1 MRPNTRKAPASKHI
15 AGHFNISP
23 AVISLEKG
31 ISYHQIGNLKD
42 AETIYRNVIAKNS
55 TQPDALHLL
64 GLIELQKGNPE
75 LSASLI
81 QKAIAIS
88 KHNATYHFN
97 LGVSLFQLV
106 RYEQAKESYLAA
118 IKIKPT
124 DQKSLFNLGVTLQEL
139 NNDEEA
145 VKYFDK
151 VIALNSEHSEA
162 FYSKGLS
169 LQRLKKWLD
178 AISSYDIAISID
190 AKHSQAYNNRGMA
203 LKELKKFNEA
213 LLSLNTSIELSDSN
227 PEAHNSKGL
236 ILYELKNFDQAAAE
250 YHLAINI
257 DPAFTEAYN
266 NRGNAF
272 KSQRKYDLALADYDK
287 AINLDAHF
295 SDAHFNKGS
304 ALHQAGKLD
313 AAILSFDE
321 AIKIN
326 PNDAE
331 AFFSRG
337 VILNEQK
344 RLDGLDSYRKAL
356 SINSNLSWLTG
367 AILHG
372 NMILAMWDGFREK
385 LANLEKKVA
394 EGEKASLNF
403 ILVGVT
409 DSAELQRQASV
420 TWSKEFPANNSLG
433 PLKSH
438 PPKEKIR
445 LGYYSADFHS
455 HATCMLMAELFEKHD
470 KSNFEL
476 FAFSFGQDIKDP
488 MRARVEA
495 AFDQF
500 IDVSTMSDKE
510 IAEFSR
516 MLNIDIAIDLK
527 GSTKDHRFG
536 IFSYRAAPVQVSYL
550 GYPGTM
556 GAEYIDYLIA
566 DKTLIP
572 EESQKFYTEKVAY
585 MPHSYQVNDRSRVIS
600 DRVFTK
606 QEVGLPEEGFVFAC
620 FNSNYKITPD
630 VFDVWV
636 RILQSVEGSVLWLY
650 EENKTA
656 AINLRK
662 EAQERGLAPE
672 KLVFAPRMEL
682 SEHLARHKLAD
693 LFIDTLPCNAH
704 TTASDALWAGL
715 PVLTCMGE
723 SFASRVAA
731 SLLNAI
737 EMPELITRSLE
748 EYEELA
754 IAMGRD
760 PKRVQALKQ
769 KLELNKLTT
778 PLFDS
783 SLFTKNIEELF
794 FNINYNVN
802 QK

>member
-1 MRPNTRKAPASKHI
+1 MRHSTKNTANKHRV
-15 AGHFNISP
+15 GQFNISP
-23 AVISLEKG
+23 TVSLLEKG
-31 ISYHQIGNLKD
+31 ISYHQIGNFKD
-42 AETIYRNVIAKNS
+42 AEIIYRNVVATNS
-55 TQPDALHLL
+55 AQPDALHLL
-64 GLIELQKGNPE
+64 GLIELQNGNPN
-75 LSASLI
+75 LAVSLI
-81 QKAIAIS
+81 QKAIGIS

-97 LGVSLFQLV
+97 LGVSLFQMA
-106 RYEQAKESYLAA
+106 RYEEAKDSYLSS
-118 IKIKPT
+118 IKLNSI

-139 NNDEEA
+139 NNHIEA
-145 VKYFDK
+145 IEYFNK
-151 VIALNSEHSEA
+151 VIGLNSEHSEA
-162 FYSKGLS
+162 HYSKGLS
-169 LQRLKKWLD
+169 LQRLKKWQD
-178 AISSYDIAISID
+178 AIVSYDNAIGID
-190 AKHSQAYNNRGMA
+190 STHSKAYNNRGMA

-213 LLSLNTSIELSDSN
+213 LQSLVKSIELSDSN

-236 ILYELKNFDQAAAE
+236 ILFELKNFDQAAKE
-250 YHLAINI
+250 YNIAISI
-257 DPAFTEAYN
+257 DPAFTEAYS

-272 KSQRKYDLALADYDK
+272 KSQRKYDLAIADYDK
-287 AINLDAHF
+287 AINLDANF
-295 SDAHFNKGS
+295 SDAHFNRGI
-304 ALHQAGKLD
+304 ALHQSGKLD

-344 RLDGLDSYRKAL
+344 RLDGLESYRKAL
-356 SINSNLSWLTG
+356 SINSNLPWLTG
-367 AILHG
+367 AIMYG
-372 NMILAMWDGFREK
+372 NMLSSIWDGFHDK
-385 LANLEKKVA
+385 LADLEQKVSSGA
-394 EGEKASLNF
+394 KASLNF
-403 ILVGVT
+403 ILVGLT
-409 DSAELQRQASV
+409 ESAELQKQASV
-420 TWSKEFPANNSLG
+420 TWSKEFPPNNFLG

-438 PPKEKIR
+438 SPKAKIR
-445 LGYYSADFHS
+445 LGYYSADFYN

-470 KSNFEL
+470 KSKFEL
-476 FAFSFGQDIKDP
+476 FAFSFGPDIKDP

-516 MLNIDIAIDLK
+516 MLGIDIAIDLK

-572 EESQKFYTEKVAY
+572 EESQKFYTEKIAY

-636 RILQSVEGSVLWLY
+636 RILQSVEGSVLWLF

-656 AINLRK
+656 AVNLRK
-662 EAQERGLAPE
+662 EAQKRGLAPE
-672 KLVFAPRMEL
+672 RLVFAPKMEL

-737 EMPELITRSLE
+737 EMPELITSSLE

-754 IAMGRD
+754 IALGND
-760 PKRVQALKQ
+760 SQRVLALKQ

-794 FNINYNVN
+794 LNINYNEN